1 MSNEV
6 ARQGANRYIRQWAI
20 LMPNGELYGQPI
32 QVPVKGEPVEDFS
45 VPSSVRDMMGMGGL
59 FMMGAAK
66 APRTVTVI
74 EPVIFTTR
82 EAAAEALTNIA
93 AHAEQLGVTHWGGIV
108 VERLCTPFIGTDP
121 GVAFRDEIIDWIQ
134 QQGEQPQ

>member
-6 ARQGANRYIRQWAI
+6 ARQGVNRYIRQWAI
-20 LMPNGELYGQPI
+20 LMPNGELYGQPV
-32 QVPVKGEPVEDFS
+32 QVPVKDEPPEDFS
-45 VPSSVRDMMGMGGL
+45 IPSALRDMQNALGGFYMMGGQ
-59 FMMGAAK
+59 

-74 EPVIFTTR
+74 EPVIFTSR
-82 EAAAEALTNIA
+82 AAADEAVTNIA
-93 AHAEQLGVTHWGGIV
+93 KHAQQLGVTHWGGMV